1 MARVFDVVEYPSEM
15 ADELVHRFPETGIA
29 DLRFGSQV
37 IVRESQAAVFF
48 RDGRALDVLGPG
60 RHTISTANVPLLTNL
75 LGKLFGDR
83 TPFTAEVY
91 FVSMREFADR
101 KWGTPQPIIVR
112 NTGVGL
118 GIALLQGF
126 GTYSFQVKDPQQFV
140 TQIVGQLG
148 AYRTSDIET
157 RLRTMLLSRLQD
169 LLGETT
175 SQKNVLDLIGLT
187 DELGAGVRAKSQDD
201 FLAIGLLLKSFYIG
215 NLKPSDKSAKE
226 LREMGMLDMQTYT
239 QLQAADAMR
248 DAAQN
253 PSGGAGLTAGIGAG
267 MGIGNVLSGSLA
279 GMTQGQSQT
288 QPTTPS
294 ASNVMPDIMTPSE
307 AAGFLKVS
315 EEDVVAAIN
324 AGDLKARKIGSAYR
338 ISKDALQDYLR
349 GRFYKSVQKKVGTN
363 ANLFYSTRWL
373 YESTPVSYPQPPRS
387 VQPRHMTMARMSPHP
402 VLRNH

>member
-15 ADELVHRFPETGIA
+15 ADELVHRFPETGVA

-60 RHTISTANVPLLTNL
+60 RHTITTANVPLLTDL

-83 TPFTAEVY
+83 TPFTAEIY

-126 GTYSFQVKDPQQFV
+126 GTYSFQVTDPQQFV

-148 AYRTSDIET
+148 AYRTSDIEN

-187 DELGAGVRAKSQDD
+187 DELGAGVRAKAQDD

-226 LREMGMLDMQTYT
+226 LRDMGMLDMQTYT

-279 GMTQGQSQT
+279 GMAQGQGQSQT
-288 QPTTPS
+288 QPTTP
-294 ASNVMPDIMTPSE
+294 AAAAGMPDIMTPSE

-315 EEDVVAAIN
+315 EEDVLAAIT
-324 AGDLKARKIGSAYR
+324 AGELKARKIGSAFR
-338 ISKDALQDYLR
+338 VSKESLQEYLR
-349 GRFYKSVQKKVGTN
+349 G
-363 ANLFYSTRWL
+363 
-373 YESTPVSYPQPPRS
+373 
-387 VQPRHMTMARMSPHP
+387 
-402 VLRNH
+402 